1 MKLLISGT
9 TGFIGKHL
17 VEALLKSNHSIYV
30 ITRPSTKK
38 EFLPH
43 GVKVFIYKNEISTL
57 TSFMKK
63 EKFDGVVHLA
73 SLFTAQHTEENI
85 EELLTSNLVF
95 STVLLQASVASNTPW
110 FINTGTF
117 WQHYKNKKYSP
128 VNLYAATK
136 EAFQVIAQYYI
147 ETSPINFVTIKLS
160 DTFGP
165 SDTRSKVFNL
175 WSKIALT
182 GETLD
187 MSPGEQ
193 LININYIDN
202 VTAGYMKMIQLIAK
216 DTKRTYAGKSFAISS
231 PKVVSL
237 KKLAKI
243 FEKVSGK
250 KLHINWGAKE
260 YRLREVM
267 VPWNK
272 GIGIPGWRPSISLEE
287 GIKKTL
293 NITTKK

>member
-1 MKLLISGT
+1 MKLLISGA

-17 VEALLKSNHSIYV
+17 VKALLESDHSVYI
-30 ITRPSTKK
+30 IARPSTKK
-38 EFLPH
+38 ESLPH
-43 GVKVFIYKNEISTL
+43 GVKVFTYKNELPLL
-57 TSFMKK
+57 TSFMEK
-63 EKFDGVVHLA
+63 EKFDGVIHLA

-85 EELLTSNLVF
+85 EEMLTSNVVF
-95 STVLLQASVASNTPW
+95 STLLLQASVASNTPW

-136 EAFQVIAQYYI
+136 EAFQTMAQYYI

-165 SDTRSKVFNL
+165 SDTRAKVFNL

-182 GETLD
+182 GESLD

-202 VTAGYMKMIQLIAK
+202 IIAGYMKMIQLISK
-216 DTKRTYAGKSFAISS
+216 DTKRSYAGASFAISS

-250 KLHINWGAKE
+250 KLYINWGKKD

-272 GIGIPGWRPSISLEE
+272 GKKIPGWKPLVSLEE

-293 NITTKK
+293 NITV